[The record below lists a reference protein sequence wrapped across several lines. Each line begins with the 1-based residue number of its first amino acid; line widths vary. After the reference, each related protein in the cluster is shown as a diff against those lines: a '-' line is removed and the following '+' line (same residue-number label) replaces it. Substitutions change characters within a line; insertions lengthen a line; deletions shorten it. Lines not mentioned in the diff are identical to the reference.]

1 MRARINKRDGIRIR
15 FSSSVFPLDFDELTT
30 RIELGDIIRVITN
43 RILIR
48 FLLFKFIITMLDQI
62 KKKNNIVPCH
72 VSEFVC
78 VYYSF

>member
-43 RILIR
+43 KILIR

-62 KKKNNIVPCH
+62 
-72 VSEFVC
+72 
-78 VYYSF
+78 